1 VLHGEAGAYQAFRFA
16 FGDRWRFGLSVLARM
31 LDRMLEEAWVYDE
44 LVRRMVETLH
54 RGVDDLL
61 RRAGV
66 VLPPTVYVFAEDL
79 DPPFVCSVQCRR
91 FYRGADAA
99 AAVAEL
105 GELPSALAAT
115 RLLVAWEEQD
125 LKLALG
131 LPADPDTTALVA
143 LDATL
148 TDRTLHRRPFRLAGA
163 VGGASPGLV
172 PERGELQR
180 LVDPALP
187 GPVAR
192 LLAVWQQWR
201 NEDLNDTVIRLQT
214 AGHRVGWADS
224 YSSA

>member
-1 VLHGEAGAYQAFRFA
+1 
-16 FGDRWRFGLSVLARM
+16 LSVLARM
-31 LDRMLEEAWVYDE
+31 LDGMLEEAWVYDE

-125 LKLALG
+125 LKVAFG
-131 LPADPDTTALVA
+131 LPADPDTTALLV

-148 TDRTLHRRPFRLAGA
+148 MDRTLHRRPFRITRAGTGD
-163 VGGASPGLV
+163 GGLGVL
-172 PERGELQR
+172 PEWGELVR
-180 LVDPALP
+180 LSDPPLP

-192 LLAVWQQWR
+192 LLAVWRQRR
-201 NEDLNDTVIRLQT
+201 NEDLNETVIRLQT
-214 AGHRVGWADS
+214 AGHRVGWAES